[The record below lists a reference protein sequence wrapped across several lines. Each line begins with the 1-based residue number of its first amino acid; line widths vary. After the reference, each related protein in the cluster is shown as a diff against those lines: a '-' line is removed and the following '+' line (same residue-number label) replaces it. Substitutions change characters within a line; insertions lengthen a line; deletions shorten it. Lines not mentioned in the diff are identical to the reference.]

1 MKISGE
7 GGEILQDNK
16 IKCDR
21 DNSGLLVCTL
31 TTKGAFG
38 ESVLA
43 KVRFGKDNEGT
54 PIPVAVER
62 GETKDVTM
70 MATWI
75 KQNVKF

>member
-16 IKCDR
+16 IKCNR
-21 DNSGLLVCTL
+21 DESGLLVCTL
-31 TTKGAFG
+31 TTKGTLG
-38 ESVLA
+38 DSVLA

-54 PIPVAVER
+54 PIPVTVER
-62 GETKDVTM
+62 GETKDVSR